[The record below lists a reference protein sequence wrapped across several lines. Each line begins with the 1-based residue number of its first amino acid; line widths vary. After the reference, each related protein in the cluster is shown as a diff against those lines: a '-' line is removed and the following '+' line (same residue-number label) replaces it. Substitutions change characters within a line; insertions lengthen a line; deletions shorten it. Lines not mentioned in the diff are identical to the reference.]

1 MRFHQSFIGET
12 NTACRKNSNLSR
24 VYLVAPNMHCYLFWT
39 EDFWAVN
46 FYSVGQELLTDGTL
60 SLRGGSEKSAL
71 VISYSLDLLVR
82 SRRRDTDRSRLM
94 L

>member
-1 MRFHQSFIGET
+1 MGET
-12 NTACRKNSNLSR
+12 KTACRKNSNLSR
-24 VYLVAPNMHCYLFWT
+24 ASLVVPNMHCYLFWT

-46 FYSVGQELLTDGTL
+46 FNSVGQELLADGTL

-71 VISYSLDLLVR
+71 VIFYSLDPLVR